1 MSCMEYSKVKANILF
16 FVGCFLYCIH
26 LQAYPCYSLT
36 KYSSNNGLS
45 SMTIAD
51 ILQDHK
57 GQLWFATWNGLNKF
71 DGYRF
76 VSYKVSPDGKSGLST
91 TRLVSIAEDKLGYI
105 WILTYDNVVCRFNP
119 KTETFEQILDDNSSP
134 YQILSVH
141 VMKSGDVWLLVK
153 GDGAVRVRT
162 DVKTG
167 KMNVQLYAKR
177 NHVLSSEKVTYP
189 YEDTNGNL
197 WLLTDNGL
205 FLEEKGTGD
214 ISNLFASDSQEGT
227 SKQAFYTLLETEAEV
242 LLGSEQGRIWRYLKR
257 NGQMKLLQINT
268 DSSVKC
274 ILAVA
279 QNIWVIGTERDGF
292 FIYNGENNG
301 ILQHYCKSNCP
312 DLPSDNIIG
321 GYVDKRNGIWL
332 YTDALGTCRFDMQ
345 TEKLTYFAIYDE
357 KGEKLT
363 SQSDFNVYEDI
374 NDYLWVHPY
383 GGGLSFYDY
392 QTNQLIPFS
401 SSNGDIKWKSSN
413 RCYISYSD
421 RQGNLWM
428 CTSSWGLERFSFYKP
443 HFNLFTPISKDLELQ
458 ENDIRAIAID
468 SKGRLWTGNKNE
480 EICVYDSLY
489 HLIGKLDNNGN
500 LITRTSRS
508 CRLGKAYYIMEDS
521 SKRIWIGTKG
531 KGLICATPFDDDK
544 FVLKYFNYEAQNIY
558 SLSHDDVYNIFE
570 DSKHRIWIA
579 TYGGGLNYMV
589 PKKNGE
595 YQFIN
600 YRNNM
605 KNYPMRDCSRIR
617 SISEDDIGNI
627 WAGTTGGILTFN
639 TNFVLPENIIFKK
652 FASSIDN
659 TLSLKSN
666 DIHYVYFTTTG
677 LYAVTYGG
685 GFSKLVKEKD
695 GSIVFKTYSMENGMP
710 SDIVFSAIED
720 NRRHL
725 WLVTENGL
733 SKFDPFAEVFDNY
746 PLKIQLS
753 DVQFNEGVAV
763 KNINGEIIINT
774 NKGLCHFFPD
784 SVSKSL
790 YIPRIVFS
798 NLSIGGEFLR
808 PGVEGSP
815 LTAELDDMPEL
826 VLSHHVNI
834 FTIQYAALD
843 MTGNENIT
851 YAYMLEGLD
860 NTWKYVGGQ
869 RSVTY
874 TNLKKGKYR
883 LKIRSTN
890 ADGVWVENTRI
901 LPITILPSFW
911 ETGWAYFLYILS
923 LCFFIAVF
931 TYIFFVIY
939 RLRNKVSMEQQI
951 ADIKLRFFTNIS
963 HELRT
968 PLTLIIG
975 PIEKILQKQLS
986 QEIQDD
992 LMLVKENTNRMLRL
1006 VNQLLDFR
1014 KVQNQKMKLKVSEVD
1029 LSVFIPFVMNN
1040 FKELSVRHHIDFCFE
1055 TESEHL
1061 RIWIDQD
1068 KLETILFNLIA
1079 NAFKFTPSGKSI
1091 VLTLKEE
1098 KNRVCIGVR
1107 DEGVGIEQE
1116 KQNVI
1121 FSRFETVM
1129 EKNLFN
1135 LPNTGIGLSLV
1146 KELVELHHGD
1156 IIVNSKIGQGT
1167 CFLVYFYKGKEHYSN
1182 EAVEWIVAD
1191 FDKSTA
1197 SDSIVQK
1204 VIQKGSL
1211 INEDKPVLL
1220 LVEDNVELRAFM
1232 YNTFMEQFN
1241 ILEAADGEEGMNI
1254 AIEHIP
1260 DMIITD
1266 LMMPKM
1272 DGIAMIKKLRNNMNT
1287 SHIMIIMLTA
1297 KVDSETEFIA
1307 LGEGADAYVT
1317 KPFSLNNLQVQ
1328 VSNLLKR
1335 KVQLQEY
1342 YNHHL
1347 LDNQKSKEPELKAE
1361 RSFSSNDKKFM
1372 HELIEFLNR
1381 NIDNNELL
1389 VDDLVSNFHMS
1400 RTVFFKKLKVLT
1412 GLSPVEFIREIRIK
1426 RAAELIKED
1435 GYNMAQ
1441 VAYMVGFN
1449 DPHYFSKCF
1458 KQVYNMTPTEYKY
1471 SVRVGT

>member
-1 MSCMEYSKVKANILF
+1 
-16 FVGCFLYCIH
+16 
-26 LQAYPCYSLT
+26 
-36 KYSSNNGLS
+36 
-45 SMTIAD
+45 
-51 ILQDHK
+51 
-57 GQLWFATWNGLNKF
+57 
-71 DGYRF
+71 
-76 VSYKVSPDGKSGLST
+76 
-91 TRLVSIAEDKLGYI
+91 
-105 WILTYDNVVCRFNP
+105 
-119 KTETFEQILDDNSSP
+119 
-134 YQILSVH
+134 
-141 VMKSGDVWLLVK
+141 
-153 GDGAVRVRT
+153 
-162 DVKTG
+162 
-167 KMNVQLYAKR
+167 MN
-177 NHVLSSEKVTYP
+177 
-189 YEDTNGNL
+189 
-197 WLLTDNGL
+197 
-205 FLEEKGTGD
+205 
-214 ISNLFASDSQEGT
+214 
-227 SKQAFYTLLETEAEV
+227 
-242 LLGSEQGRIWRYLKR
+242 
-257 NGQMKLLQINT
+257 
-268 DSSVKC
+268 
-274 ILAVA
+274 
-279 QNIWVIGTERDGF
+279 
-292 FIYNGENNG
+292 
-301 ILQHYCKSNCP
+301 
-312 DLPSDNIIG
+312 
-321 GYVDKRNGIWL
+321 
-332 YTDALGTCRFDMQ
+332 
-345 TEKLTYFAIYDE
+345 
-357 KGEKLT
+357 
-363 SQSDFNVYEDI
+363 
-374 NDYLWVHPY
+374 
-383 GGGLSFYDY
+383 
-392 QTNQLIPFS
+392 
-401 SSNGDIKWKSSN
+401 
-413 RCYISYSD
+413 
-421 RQGNLWM
+421 
-428 CTSSWGLERFSFYKP
+428 
-443 HFNLFTPISKDLELQ
+443 
-458 ENDIRAIAID
+458 
-468 SKGRLWTGNKNE
+468 
-480 EICVYDSLY
+480 
-489 HLIGKLDNNGN
+489 
-500 LITRTSRS
+500 
-508 CRLGKAYYIMEDS
+508 
-521 SKRIWIGTKG
+521 
-531 KGLICATPFDDDK
+531 
-544 FVLKYFNYEAQNIY
+544 
-558 SLSHDDVYNIFE
+558 
-570 DSKHRIWIA
+570 
-579 TYGGGLNYMV
+579 
-589 PKKNGE
+589 
-595 YQFIN
+595 
-600 YRNNM
+600 
-605 KNYPMRDCSRIR
+605 
-617 SISEDDIGNI
+617 
-627 WAGTTGGILTFN
+627 
-639 TNFVLPENIIFKK
+639 

-1204 VIQKGSL
+1204 VIQKESL

-1297 KVDSETEFIA
+1297 KADSETEFIA

>member
-1 MSCMEYSKVKANILF
+1 M
-16 FVGCFLYCIH
+16 
-26 LQAYPCYSLT
+26 
-36 KYSSNNGLS
+36 
-45 SMTIAD
+45 
-51 ILQDHK
+51 
-57 GQLWFATWNGLNKF
+57 
-71 DGYRF
+71 
-76 VSYKVSPDGKSGLST
+76 
-91 TRLVSIAEDKLGYI
+91 
-105 WILTYDNVVCRFNP
+105 
-119 KTETFEQILDDNSSP
+119 
-134 YQILSVH
+134 
-141 VMKSGDVWLLVK
+141 
-153 GDGAVRVRT
+153 
-162 DVKTG
+162 
-167 KMNVQLYAKR
+167 
-177 NHVLSSEKVTYP
+177 
-189 YEDTNGNL
+189 
-197 WLLTDNGL
+197 
-205 FLEEKGTGD
+205 
-214 ISNLFASDSQEGT
+214 
-227 SKQAFYTLLETEAEV
+227 
-242 LLGSEQGRIWRYLKR
+242 
-257 NGQMKLLQINT
+257 
-268 DSSVKC
+268 
-274 ILAVA
+274 
-279 QNIWVIGTERDGF
+279 
-292 FIYNGENNG
+292 
-301 ILQHYCKSNCP
+301 
-312 DLPSDNIIG
+312 
-321 GYVDKRNGIWL
+321 
-332 YTDALGTCRFDMQ
+332 
-345 TEKLTYFAIYDE
+345 
-357 KGEKLT
+357 
-363 SQSDFNVYEDI
+363 
-374 NDYLWVHPY
+374 
-383 GGGLSFYDY
+383 
-392 QTNQLIPFS
+392 
-401 SSNGDIKWKSSN
+401 
-413 RCYISYSD
+413 
-421 RQGNLWM
+421 
-428 CTSSWGLERFSFYKP
+428 
-443 HFNLFTPISKDLELQ
+443 
-458 ENDIRAIAID
+458 
-468 SKGRLWTGNKNE
+468 
-480 EICVYDSLY
+480 
-489 HLIGKLDNNGN
+489 
-500 LITRTSRS
+500 
-508 CRLGKAYYIMEDS
+508 
-521 SKRIWIGTKG
+521 
-531 KGLICATPFDDDK
+531 
-544 FVLKYFNYEAQNIY
+544 
-558 SLSHDDVYNIFE
+558 
-570 DSKHRIWIA
+570 
-579 TYGGGLNYMV
+579 
-589 PKKNGE
+589 
-595 YQFIN
+595 
-600 YRNNM
+600 
-605 KNYPMRDCSRIR
+605 
-617 SISEDDIGNI
+617 
-627 WAGTTGGILTFN
+627 
-639 TNFVLPENIIFKK
+639 
-652 FASSIDN
+652 
-659 TLSLKSN
+659 
-666 DIHYVYFTTTG
+666 
-677 LYAVTYGG
+677 
-685 GFSKLVKEKD
+685 
-695 GSIVFKTYSMENGMP
+695 
-710 SDIVFSAIED
+710 
-720 NRRHL
+720 
-725 WLVTENGL
+725 
-733 SKFDPFAEVFDNY
+733 
-746 PLKIQLS
+746 
-753 DVQFNEGVAV
+753 
-763 KNINGEIIINT
+763 
-774 NKGLCHFFPD
+774 
-784 SVSKSL
+784 

-1204 VIQKGSL
+1204 VIQKESL

-1297 KVDSETEFIA
+1297 KADSETEFIA

>member
-1 MSCMEYSKVKANILF
+1 
-16 FVGCFLYCIH
+16 
-26 LQAYPCYSLT
+26 
-36 KYSSNNGLS
+36 
-45 SMTIAD
+45 
-51 ILQDHK
+51 
-57 GQLWFATWNGLNKF
+57 
-71 DGYRF
+71 
-76 VSYKVSPDGKSGLST
+76 
-91 TRLVSIAEDKLGYI
+91 
-105 WILTYDNVVCRFNP
+105 
-119 KTETFEQILDDNSSP
+119 
-134 YQILSVH
+134 
-141 VMKSGDVWLLVK
+141 
-153 GDGAVRVRT
+153 
-162 DVKTG
+162 
-167 KMNVQLYAKR
+167 
-177 NHVLSSEKVTYP
+177 
-189 YEDTNGNL
+189 
-197 WLLTDNGL
+197 
-205 FLEEKGTGD
+205 
-214 ISNLFASDSQEGT
+214 
-227 SKQAFYTLLETEAEV
+227 
-242 LLGSEQGRIWRYLKR
+242 
-257 NGQMKLLQINT
+257 
-268 DSSVKC
+268 
-274 ILAVA
+274 
-279 QNIWVIGTERDGF
+279 
-292 FIYNGENNG
+292 
-301 ILQHYCKSNCP
+301 
-312 DLPSDNIIG
+312 
-321 GYVDKRNGIWL
+321 
-332 YTDALGTCRFDMQ
+332 
-345 TEKLTYFAIYDE
+345 
-357 KGEKLT
+357 
-363 SQSDFNVYEDI
+363 
-374 NDYLWVHPY
+374 
-383 GGGLSFYDY
+383 
-392 QTNQLIPFS
+392 
-401 SSNGDIKWKSSN
+401 
-413 RCYISYSD
+413 
-421 RQGNLWM
+421 
-428 CTSSWGLERFSFYKP
+428 
-443 HFNLFTPISKDLELQ
+443 
-458 ENDIRAIAID
+458 
-468 SKGRLWTGNKNE
+468 
-480 EICVYDSLY
+480 
-489 HLIGKLDNNGN
+489 
-500 LITRTSRS
+500 
-508 CRLGKAYYIMEDS
+508 
-521 SKRIWIGTKG
+521 
-531 KGLICATPFDDDK
+531 
-544 FVLKYFNYEAQNIY
+544 
-558 SLSHDDVYNIFE
+558 
-570 DSKHRIWIA
+570 
-579 TYGGGLNYMV
+579 
-589 PKKNGE
+589 
-595 YQFIN
+595 
-600 YRNNM
+600 
-605 KNYPMRDCSRIR
+605 
-617 SISEDDIGNI
+617 
-627 WAGTTGGILTFN
+627 
-639 TNFVLPENIIFKK
+639 
-652 FASSIDN
+652 
-659 TLSLKSN
+659 
-666 DIHYVYFTTTG
+666 
-677 LYAVTYGG
+677 
-685 GFSKLVKEKD
+685 
-695 GSIVFKTYSMENGMP
+695 MENGMP

-1204 VIQKGSL
+1204 VIQKESL

-1297 KVDSETEFIA
+1297 KADSETEFIA

>member
-1 MSCMEYSKVKANILF
+1 
-16 FVGCFLYCIH
+16 
-26 LQAYPCYSLT
+26 
-36 KYSSNNGLS
+36 
-45 SMTIAD
+45 
-51 ILQDHK
+51 
-57 GQLWFATWNGLNKF
+57 
-71 DGYRF
+71 
-76 VSYKVSPDGKSGLST
+76 
-91 TRLVSIAEDKLGYI
+91 
-105 WILTYDNVVCRFNP
+105 
-119 KTETFEQILDDNSSP
+119 
-134 YQILSVH
+134 
-141 VMKSGDVWLLVK
+141 
-153 GDGAVRVRT
+153 
-162 DVKTG
+162 
-167 KMNVQLYAKR
+167 
-177 NHVLSSEKVTYP
+177 
-189 YEDTNGNL
+189 
-197 WLLTDNGL
+197 
-205 FLEEKGTGD
+205 
-214 ISNLFASDSQEGT
+214 
-227 SKQAFYTLLETEAEV
+227 
-242 LLGSEQGRIWRYLKR
+242 
-257 NGQMKLLQINT
+257 
-268 DSSVKC
+268 
-274 ILAVA
+274 
-279 QNIWVIGTERDGF
+279 
-292 FIYNGENNG
+292 
-301 ILQHYCKSNCP
+301 
-312 DLPSDNIIG
+312 
-321 GYVDKRNGIWL
+321 
-332 YTDALGTCRFDMQ
+332 
-345 TEKLTYFAIYDE
+345 
-357 KGEKLT
+357 
-363 SQSDFNVYEDI
+363 
-374 NDYLWVHPY
+374 
-383 GGGLSFYDY
+383 
-392 QTNQLIPFS
+392 
-401 SSNGDIKWKSSN
+401 
-413 RCYISYSD
+413 
-421 RQGNLWM
+421 
-428 CTSSWGLERFSFYKP
+428 
-443 HFNLFTPISKDLELQ
+443 
-458 ENDIRAIAID
+458 
-468 SKGRLWTGNKNE
+468 
-480 EICVYDSLY
+480 
-489 HLIGKLDNNGN
+489 
-500 LITRTSRS
+500 
-508 CRLGKAYYIMEDS
+508 
-521 SKRIWIGTKG
+521 
-531 KGLICATPFDDDK
+531 
-544 FVLKYFNYEAQNIY
+544 
-558 SLSHDDVYNIFE
+558 
-570 DSKHRIWIA
+570 
-579 TYGGGLNYMV
+579 
-589 PKKNGE
+589 
-595 YQFIN
+595 
-600 YRNNM
+600 
-605 KNYPMRDCSRIR
+605 
-617 SISEDDIGNI
+617 
-627 WAGTTGGILTFN
+627 
-639 TNFVLPENIIFKK
+639 
-652 FASSIDN
+652 
-659 TLSLKSN
+659 
-666 DIHYVYFTTTG
+666 
-677 LYAVTYGG
+677 
-685 GFSKLVKEKD
+685 
-695 GSIVFKTYSMENGMP
+695 MP

-986 QEIQDD
+986 REIQDD

-1204 VIQKGSL
+1204 VIQKESL

-1297 KVDSETEFIA
+1297 KADSETEFIA

>member
-1 MSCMEYSKVKANILF
+1 M
-16 FVGCFLYCIH
+16 
-26 LQAYPCYSLT
+26 Q
-36 KYSSNNGLS
+36 KYL
-45 SMTIAD
+45 
-51 ILQDHK
+51 
-57 GQLWFATWNGLNKF
+57 
-71 DGYRF
+71 
-76 VSYKVSPDGKSGLST
+76 
-91 TRLVSIAEDKLGYI
+91 
-105 WILTYDNVVCRFNP
+105 
-119 KTETFEQILDDNSSP
+119 
-134 YQILSVH
+134 
-141 VMKSGDVWLLVK
+141 
-153 GDGAVRVRT
+153 
-162 DVKTG
+162 
-167 KMNVQLYAKR
+167 
-177 NHVLSSEKVTYP
+177 
-189 YEDTNGNL
+189 
-197 WLLTDNGL
+197 
-205 FLEEKGTGD
+205 
-214 ISNLFASDSQEGT
+214 
-227 SKQAFYTLLETEAEV
+227 
-242 LLGSEQGRIWRYLKR
+242 
-257 NGQMKLLQINT
+257 
-268 DSSVKC
+268 
-274 ILAVA
+274 
-279 QNIWVIGTERDGF
+279 
-292 FIYNGENNG
+292 
-301 ILQHYCKSNCP
+301 
-312 DLPSDNIIG
+312 II
-321 GYVDKRNGIWL
+321 
-332 YTDALGTCRFDMQ
+332 
-345 TEKLTYFAIYDE
+345 
-357 KGEKLT
+357 
-363 SQSDFNVYEDI
+363 
-374 NDYLWVHPY
+374 
-383 GGGLSFYDY
+383 
-392 QTNQLIPFS
+392 
-401 SSNGDIKWKSSN
+401 
-413 RCYISYSD
+413 
-421 RQGNLWM
+421 
-428 CTSSWGLERFSFYKP
+428 
-443 HFNLFTPISKDLELQ
+443 
-458 ENDIRAIAID
+458 
-468 SKGRLWTGNKNE
+468 
-480 EICVYDSLY
+480 
-489 HLIGKLDNNGN
+489 
-500 LITRTSRS
+500 
-508 CRLGKAYYIMEDS
+508 
-521 SKRIWIGTKG
+521 
-531 KGLICATPFDDDK
+531 
-544 FVLKYFNYEAQNIY
+544 
-558 SLSHDDVYNIFE
+558 
-570 DSKHRIWIA
+570 
-579 TYGGGLNYMV
+579 
-589 PKKNGE
+589 
-595 YQFIN
+595 
-600 YRNNM
+600 
-605 KNYPMRDCSRIR
+605 
-617 SISEDDIGNI
+617 
-627 WAGTTGGILTFN
+627 
-639 TNFVLPENIIFKK
+639 
-652 FASSIDN
+652 
-659 TLSLKSN
+659 
-666 DIHYVYFTTTG
+666 
-677 LYAVTYGG
+677 
-685 GFSKLVKEKD
+685 
-695 GSIVFKTYSMENGMP
+695 
-710 SDIVFSAIED
+710 
-720 NRRHL
+720 
-725 WLVTENGL
+725 
-733 SKFDPFAEVFDNY
+733 Y

-1204 VIQKGSL
+1204 VIQKESL

-1297 KVDSETEFIA
+1297 KADSETEFIA

>member
-1 MSCMEYSKVKANILF
+1 
-16 FVGCFLYCIH
+16 
-26 LQAYPCYSLT
+26 
-36 KYSSNNGLS
+36 
-45 SMTIAD
+45 MTIAD

-76 VSYKVSPDGKSGLST
+76 ISYKVSPDGKSGLST

-119 KTETFEQILDDNSSP
+119 KTETFEQILDENSSP

-167 KMNVQLYAKR
+167 KMDVQLYAKR
-177 NHVLSSEKVTYP
+177 NHLLSSEKVNYP

-205 FLEEKGTGD
+205 YLEEKGTGS

-227 SKQAFYTLLETEAEV
+227 SKQAFYTLLETKTEL
-242 LLGSEQGRIWRYLKR
+242 LLGTEQGRIWRYLKR
-257 NGQMKLLQINT
+257 NGEMKLLQINA

-274 ILAVA
+274 ILAVTP
-279 QNIWVIGTERDGF
+279 NIWVIGTECDGF
-292 FIYNGENNG
+292 FIYNNENNG
-301 ILQHYCKSNCP
+301 ALQHYCKSNCLN
-312 DLPSDNIIG
+312 LPSDNIIG

-332 YTDALGTCRFDMQ
+332 HTDALGTCRFDMQ
-345 TEKLTYFAIYDE
+345 TEELTYFAIYDE

-363 SQSDFNVYEDI
+363 SQSDFCVYEDI
-374 NDYLWVHPY
+374 NNYLWVHPY

-392 QTNQLIPFS
+392 QKNQLIPFS

-443 HFNLFTPISKDLELQ
+443 YFNLFTPISKDLELQ

-489 HLIGKLDNNGN
+489 QLIGKLDVNGN
-500 LITRTSRS
+500 LITQTSRG
-508 CRLGKAYYIMEDS
+508 CQLGKAYYIMEDS
-521 SKRIWIGTKG
+521 NQRIWIGTKG

-544 FVLKYFNYEAQNIY
+544 FALKYFNYEAQNIY

-579 TYGGGLNYMV
+579 TYGGGLNYIV
-589 PKKNGE
+589 SGKNGE

-617 SISEDDIGNI
+617 SISEDDLGNI

-639 TNFVLPENIIFKK
+639 TNFVLPENIIFFN

-659 TLSLKSN
+659 PLSLKSN
-666 DIHYVYFTTTG
+666 DVHYVYFTTTG

-685 GFSKLVKEKD
+685 GFSKLVKKKD
-695 GSIVFKTYSMENGMP
+695 GSIVFKTYSIENGMP

-720 NRRHL
+720 DRHHL
-725 WLVTENGL
+725 WLATENGL
-733 SKFDPFAEVFDNY
+733 SKFDPFTEVFDNY
-746 PLKIQLS
+746 PLKIPLS

-763 KNINGEIIINT
+763 KNINGEIVINT
-774 NKGLCHFFPD
+774 NKGLYHFFPD

-790 YIPRIVFS
+790 YVPRIVFS
-798 NLSIGGEFLR
+798 NLSTGGESLR
-808 PGVEGSP
+808 PGIEGSP

-843 MTGNENIT
+843 MTGNEGIT
-851 YAYMLEGLD
+851 YACMLEGLD

-883 LKIRSTN
+883 LKIKSTN

-901 LPITILPSFW
+901 LPIIILPSFW
-911 ETGWAYFLYILS
+911 ETGWAYFMYILS
-923 LCFFIAVF
+923 LCFFIAAF

-975 PIEKILQKQLS
+975 PIEKILQKQFP

-992 LMLVKENTNRMLRL
+992 LSLVKENANRMLRL

-1040 FKELSVRHHIDFCFE
+1040 FKELSVRHHIEFCFE

-1061 RIWIDQD
+1061 KIWVDQD

-1091 VLTLKEE
+1091 ILTLKEE

-1107 DEGVGIEQE
+1107 DEGVGIEPE

-1146 KELVELHHGD
+1146 KELVELHHGN

-1182 EAVEWIVAD
+1182 EAVEWIVTD
-1191 FDKSTA
+1191 SDKSTA
-1197 SDSIVQK
+1197 FDSVVPK
-1204 VIQKGSL
+1204 VIQKESL
-1211 INEDKPVLL
+1211 IDEDKPVLL
-1220 LVEDNVELRAFM
+1220 LIEDNVELRAFM
-1232 YNTFMEQFN
+1232 YNAFMEQFN

-1254 AIEHIP
+1254 AIEHVP

-1272 DGIAMIKKLRNNMNT
+1272 DGIAMIKNLRNNMNT

-1297 KVDSETEFIA
+1297 KVDSETEFIV

-1317 KPFSLNNLQVQ
+1317 KPFSLNYLQAQ

-1347 LDNQKSKEPELKAE
+1347 LDNQKSEEPEFKAE
-1361 RSFSSNDKKFM
+1361 RPFSSNDKKFM
-1372 HELIEFLNR
+1372 HELVEFLNR
-1381 NIDNNELL
+1381 NIDNSELL

-1426 RAAELIKED
+1426 CAAELIKED
-1435 GYNMAQ
+1435 EYNMAQ

-1458 KQVYNMTPTEYKY
+1458 KQVYNMTPTEYRY
-1471 SVRVGT
+1471 SARVRI

>member
-1 MSCMEYSKVKANILF
+1 M
-16 FVGCFLYCIH
+16 
-26 LQAYPCYSLT
+26 
-36 KYSSNNGLS
+36 
-45 SMTIAD
+45 
-51 ILQDHK
+51 
-57 GQLWFATWNGLNKF
+57 
-71 DGYRF
+71 
-76 VSYKVSPDGKSGLST
+76 
-91 TRLVSIAEDKLGYI
+91 
-105 WILTYDNVVCRFNP
+105 
-119 KTETFEQILDDNSSP
+119 
-134 YQILSVH
+134 
-141 VMKSGDVWLLVK
+141 
-153 GDGAVRVRT
+153 
-162 DVKTG
+162 
-167 KMNVQLYAKR
+167 
-177 NHVLSSEKVTYP
+177 
-189 YEDTNGNL
+189 
-197 WLLTDNGL
+197 
-205 FLEEKGTGD
+205 
-214 ISNLFASDSQEGT
+214 
-227 SKQAFYTLLETEAEV
+227 
-242 LLGSEQGRIWRYLKR
+242 
-257 NGQMKLLQINT
+257 
-268 DSSVKC
+268 
-274 ILAVA
+274 
-279 QNIWVIGTERDGF
+279 
-292 FIYNGENNG
+292 
-301 ILQHYCKSNCP
+301 
-312 DLPSDNIIG
+312 
-321 GYVDKRNGIWL
+321 
-332 YTDALGTCRFDMQ
+332 
-345 TEKLTYFAIYDE
+345 
-357 KGEKLT
+357 
-363 SQSDFNVYEDI
+363 
-374 NDYLWVHPY
+374 
-383 GGGLSFYDY
+383 
-392 QTNQLIPFS
+392 
-401 SSNGDIKWKSSN
+401 
-413 RCYISYSD
+413 
-421 RQGNLWM
+421 
-428 CTSSWGLERFSFYKP
+428 
-443 HFNLFTPISKDLELQ
+443 
-458 ENDIRAIAID
+458 
-468 SKGRLWTGNKNE
+468 
-480 EICVYDSLY
+480 
-489 HLIGKLDNNGN
+489 
-500 LITRTSRS
+500 
-508 CRLGKAYYIMEDS
+508 
-521 SKRIWIGTKG
+521 
-531 KGLICATPFDDDK
+531 
-544 FVLKYFNYEAQNIY
+544 
-558 SLSHDDVYNIFE
+558 
-570 DSKHRIWIA
+570 
-579 TYGGGLNYMV
+579 
-589 PKKNGE
+589 
-595 YQFIN
+595 
-600 YRNNM
+600 
-605 KNYPMRDCSRIR
+605 
-617 SISEDDIGNI
+617 
-627 WAGTTGGILTFN
+627 
-639 TNFVLPENIIFKK
+639 
-652 FASSIDN
+652 
-659 TLSLKSN
+659 KSN

-1204 VIQKGSL
+1204 VIQKESL

-1297 KVDSETEFIA
+1297 KADSETEFIA

>member
-1 MSCMEYSKVKANILF
+1 MAIF
-16 FVGCFLYCIH
+16 
-26 LQAYPCYSLT
+26 
-36 KYSSNNGLS
+36 
-45 SMTIAD
+45 
-51 ILQDHK
+51 
-57 GQLWFATWNGLNKF
+57 
-71 DGYRF
+71 
-76 VSYKVSPDGKSGLST
+76 
-91 TRLVSIAEDKLGYI
+91 
-105 WILTYDNVVCRFNP
+105 
-119 KTETFEQILDDNSSP
+119 
-134 YQILSVH
+134 
-141 VMKSGDVWLLVK
+141 
-153 GDGAVRVRT
+153 
-162 DVKTG
+162 
-167 KMNVQLYAKR
+167 
-177 NHVLSSEKVTYP
+177 
-189 YEDTNGNL
+189 
-197 WLLTDNGL
+197 
-205 FLEEKGTGD
+205 
-214 ISNLFASDSQEGT
+214 
-227 SKQAFYTLLETEAEV
+227 
-242 LLGSEQGRIWRYLKR
+242 GR
-257 NGQMKLLQINT
+257 
-268 DSSVKC
+268 
-274 ILAVA
+274 A
-279 QNIWVIGTERDGF
+279 Q
-292 FIYNGENNG
+292 
-301 ILQHYCKSNCP
+301 Q
-312 DLPSDNIIG
+312 
-321 GYVDKRNGIWL
+321 
-332 YTDALGTCRFDMQ
+332 
-345 TEKLTYFAIYDE
+345 
-357 KGEKLT
+357 
-363 SQSDFNVYEDI
+363 
-374 NDYLWVHPY
+374 
-383 GGGLSFYDY
+383 
-392 QTNQLIPFS
+392 
-401 SSNGDIKWKSSN
+401 
-413 RCYISYSD
+413 
-421 RQGNLWM
+421 
-428 CTSSWGLERFSFYKP
+428 
-443 HFNLFTPISKDLELQ
+443 
-458 ENDIRAIAID
+458 
-468 SKGRLWTGNKNE
+468 
-480 EICVYDSLY
+480 
-489 HLIGKLDNNGN
+489 
-500 LITRTSRS
+500 
-508 CRLGKAYYIMEDS
+508 
-521 SKRIWIGTKG
+521 
-531 KGLICATPFDDDK
+531 
-544 FVLKYFNYEAQNIY
+544 
-558 SLSHDDVYNIFE
+558 
-570 DSKHRIWIA
+570 
-579 TYGGGLNYMV
+579 
-589 PKKNGE
+589 
-595 YQFIN
+595 
-600 YRNNM
+600 
-605 KNYPMRDCSRIR
+605 
-617 SISEDDIGNI
+617 
-627 WAGTTGGILTFN
+627 GGILTFN

-1204 VIQKGSL
+1204 VIQKESL

-1297 KVDSETEFIA
+1297 KADSETEFIA

>member
-1 MSCMEYSKVKANILF
+1 
-16 FVGCFLYCIH
+16 
-26 LQAYPCYSLT
+26 
-36 KYSSNNGLS
+36 
-45 SMTIAD
+45 
-51 ILQDHK
+51 
-57 GQLWFATWNGLNKF
+57 
-71 DGYRF
+71 
-76 VSYKVSPDGKSGLST
+76 
-91 TRLVSIAEDKLGYI
+91 
-105 WILTYDNVVCRFNP
+105 
-119 KTETFEQILDDNSSP
+119 
-134 YQILSVH
+134 
-141 VMKSGDVWLLVK
+141 
-153 GDGAVRVRT
+153 
-162 DVKTG
+162 
-167 KMNVQLYAKR
+167 
-177 NHVLSSEKVTYP
+177 
-189 YEDTNGNL
+189 
-197 WLLTDNGL
+197 
-205 FLEEKGTGD
+205 
-214 ISNLFASDSQEGT
+214 
-227 SKQAFYTLLETEAEV
+227 
-242 LLGSEQGRIWRYLKR
+242 
-257 NGQMKLLQINT
+257 
-268 DSSVKC
+268 
-274 ILAVA
+274 
-279 QNIWVIGTERDGF
+279 
-292 FIYNGENNG
+292 
-301 ILQHYCKSNCP
+301 
-312 DLPSDNIIG
+312 
-321 GYVDKRNGIWL
+321 
-332 YTDALGTCRFDMQ
+332 
-345 TEKLTYFAIYDE
+345 
-357 KGEKLT
+357 
-363 SQSDFNVYEDI
+363 
-374 NDYLWVHPY
+374 
-383 GGGLSFYDY
+383 
-392 QTNQLIPFS
+392 
-401 SSNGDIKWKSSN
+401 
-413 RCYISYSD
+413 
-421 RQGNLWM
+421 
-428 CTSSWGLERFSFYKP
+428 
-443 HFNLFTPISKDLELQ
+443 
-458 ENDIRAIAID
+458 
-468 SKGRLWTGNKNE
+468 
-480 EICVYDSLY
+480 
-489 HLIGKLDNNGN
+489 
-500 LITRTSRS
+500 
-508 CRLGKAYYIMEDS
+508 
-521 SKRIWIGTKG
+521 
-531 KGLICATPFDDDK
+531 
-544 FVLKYFNYEAQNIY
+544 
-558 SLSHDDVYNIFE
+558 
-570 DSKHRIWIA
+570 
-579 TYGGGLNYMV
+579 
-589 PKKNGE
+589 
-595 YQFIN
+595 
-600 YRNNM
+600 
-605 KNYPMRDCSRIR
+605 
-617 SISEDDIGNI
+617 
-627 WAGTTGGILTFN
+627 
-639 TNFVLPENIIFKK
+639 
-652 FASSIDN
+652 
-659 TLSLKSN
+659 
-666 DIHYVYFTTTG
+666 
-677 LYAVTYGG
+677 
-685 GFSKLVKEKD
+685 
-695 GSIVFKTYSMENGMP
+695 MENGMP

-986 QEIQDD
+986 REIQDD

-1204 VIQKGSL
+1204 VIQKESL

-1297 KVDSETEFIA
+1297 KADSETEFIA

>member
-1 MSCMEYSKVKANILF
+1 MGLF
-16 FVGCFLYCIH
+16 FVY
-26 LQAYPCYSLT
+26 
-36 KYSSNNGLS
+36 
-45 SMTIAD
+45 
-51 ILQDHK
+51 
-57 GQLWFATWNGLNKF
+57 
-71 DGYRF
+71 
-76 VSYKVSPDGKSGLST
+76 
-91 TRLVSIAEDKLGYI
+91 
-105 WILTYDNVVCRFNP
+105 
-119 KTETFEQILDDNSSP
+119 FEL
-134 YQILSVH
+134 
-141 VMKSGDVWLLVK
+141 M
-153 GDGAVRVRT
+153 
-162 DVKTG
+162 
-167 KMNVQLYAKR
+167 
-177 NHVLSSEKVTYP
+177 
-189 YEDTNGNL
+189 
-197 WLLTDNGL
+197 
-205 FLEEKGTGD
+205 
-214 ISNLFASDSQEGT
+214 
-227 SKQAFYTLLETEAEV
+227 
-242 LLGSEQGRIWRYLKR
+242 
-257 NGQMKLLQINT
+257 
-268 DSSVKC
+268 
-274 ILAVA
+274 
-279 QNIWVIGTERDGF
+279 F
-292 FIYNGENNG
+292 F
-301 ILQHYCKSNCP
+301 
-312 DLPSDNIIG
+312 
-321 GYVDKRNGIWL
+321 
-332 YTDALGTCRFDMQ
+332 
-345 TEKLTYFAIYDE
+345 
-357 KGEKLT
+357 
-363 SQSDFNVYEDI
+363 
-374 NDYLWVHPY
+374 
-383 GGGLSFYDY
+383 
-392 QTNQLIPFS
+392 
-401 SSNGDIKWKSSN
+401 
-413 RCYISYSD
+413 
-421 RQGNLWM
+421 
-428 CTSSWGLERFSFYKP
+428 
-443 HFNLFTPISKDLELQ
+443 
-458 ENDIRAIAID
+458 
-468 SKGRLWTGNKNE
+468 
-480 EICVYDSLY
+480 
-489 HLIGKLDNNGN
+489 
-500 LITRTSRS
+500 
-508 CRLGKAYYIMEDS
+508 
-521 SKRIWIGTKG
+521 
-531 KGLICATPFDDDK
+531 
-544 FVLKYFNYEAQNIY
+544 
-558 SLSHDDVYNIFE
+558 
-570 DSKHRIWIA
+570 
-579 TYGGGLNYMV
+579 
-589 PKKNGE
+589 
-595 YQFIN
+595 
-600 YRNNM
+600 
-605 KNYPMRDCSRIR
+605 
-617 SISEDDIGNI
+617 
-627 WAGTTGGILTFN
+627 
-639 TNFVLPENIIFKK
+639 
-652 FASSIDN
+652 
-659 TLSLKSN
+659 
-666 DIHYVYFTTTG
+666 
-677 LYAVTYGG
+677 
-685 GFSKLVKEKD
+685 
-695 GSIVFKTYSMENGMP
+695 
-710 SDIVFSAIED
+710 
-720 NRRHL
+720 
-725 WLVTENGL
+725 
-733 SKFDPFAEVFDNY
+733 
-746 PLKIQLS
+746 
-753 DVQFNEGVAV
+753 
-763 KNINGEIIINT
+763 
-774 NKGLCHFFPD
+774 
-784 SVSKSL
+784 
-790 YIPRIVFS
+790 
-798 NLSIGGEFLR
+798 
-808 PGVEGSP
+808 
-815 LTAELDDMPEL
+815 
-826 VLSHHVNI
+826 
-834 FTIQYAALD
+834 
-843 MTGNENIT
+843 
-851 YAYMLEGLD
+851 
-860 NTWKYVGGQ
+860 
-869 RSVTY
+869 
-874 TNLKKGKYR
+874 
-883 LKIRSTN
+883 
-890 ADGVWVENTRI
+890 
-901 LPITILPSFW
+901 
-911 ETGWAYFLYILS
+911 
-923 LCFFIAVF
+923 F

-1204 VIQKGSL
+1204 VIQKESL

-1297 KVDSETEFIA
+1297 KADSETEFIA

>member
-1 MSCMEYSKVKANILF
+1 M
-16 FVGCFLYCIH
+16 
-26 LQAYPCYSLT
+26 
-36 KYSSNNGLS
+36 
-45 SMTIAD
+45 
-51 ILQDHK
+51 
-57 GQLWFATWNGLNKF
+57 
-71 DGYRF
+71 
-76 VSYKVSPDGKSGLST
+76 
-91 TRLVSIAEDKLGYI
+91 
-105 WILTYDNVVCRFNP
+105 
-119 KTETFEQILDDNSSP
+119 
-134 YQILSVH
+134 
-141 VMKSGDVWLLVK
+141 
-153 GDGAVRVRT
+153 
-162 DVKTG
+162 
-167 KMNVQLYAKR
+167 
-177 NHVLSSEKVTYP
+177 
-189 YEDTNGNL
+189 GN
-197 WLLTDNGL
+197 
-205 FLEEKGTGD
+205 F
-214 ISNLFASDSQEGT
+214 
-227 SKQAFYTLLETEAEV
+227 
-242 LLGSEQGRIWRYLKR
+242 
-257 NGQMKLLQINT
+257 
-268 DSSVKC
+268 
-274 ILAVA
+274 
-279 QNIWVIGTERDGF
+279 
-292 FIYNGENNG
+292 
-301 ILQHYCKSNCP
+301 
-312 DLPSDNIIG
+312 
-321 GYVDKRNGIWL
+321 
-332 YTDALGTCRFDMQ
+332 
-345 TEKLTYFAIYDE
+345 
-357 KGEKLT
+357 
-363 SQSDFNVYEDI
+363 
-374 NDYLWVHPY
+374 
-383 GGGLSFYDY
+383 
-392 QTNQLIPFS
+392 
-401 SSNGDIKWKSSN
+401 
-413 RCYISYSD
+413 
-421 RQGNLWM
+421 
-428 CTSSWGLERFSFYKP
+428 
-443 HFNLFTPISKDLELQ
+443 
-458 ENDIRAIAID
+458 
-468 SKGRLWTGNKNE
+468 
-480 EICVYDSLY
+480 
-489 HLIGKLDNNGN
+489 
-500 LITRTSRS
+500 
-508 CRLGKAYYIMEDS
+508 
-521 SKRIWIGTKG
+521 
-531 KGLICATPFDDDK
+531 
-544 FVLKYFNYEAQNIY
+544 
-558 SLSHDDVYNIFE
+558 
-570 DSKHRIWIA
+570 
-579 TYGGGLNYMV
+579 
-589 PKKNGE
+589 
-595 YQFIN
+595 
-600 YRNNM
+600 
-605 KNYPMRDCSRIR
+605 
-617 SISEDDIGNI
+617 
-627 WAGTTGGILTFN
+627 
-639 TNFVLPENIIFKK
+639 
-652 FASSIDN
+652 
-659 TLSLKSN
+659 SN

-986 QEIQDD
+986 REIQDD

-1204 VIQKGSL
+1204 VIQKESL

-1297 KVDSETEFIA
+1297 KADSETEFIA

>member
-1 MSCMEYSKVKANILF
+1 MFYRKILF
-16 FVGCFLYCIH
+16 L
-26 LQAYPCYSLT
+26 
-36 KYSSNNGLS
+36 K
-45 SMTIAD
+45 
-51 ILQDHK
+51 
-57 GQLWFATWNGLNKF
+57 
-71 DGYRF
+71 
-76 VSYKVSPDGKSGLST
+76 
-91 TRLVSIAEDKLGYI
+91 
-105 WILTYDNVVCRFNP
+105 
-119 KTETFEQILDDNSSP
+119 NS
-134 YQILSVH
+134 
-141 VMKSGDVWLLVK
+141 
-153 GDGAVRVRT
+153 
-162 DVKTG
+162 
-167 KMNVQLYAKR
+167 
-177 NHVLSSEKVTYP
+177 
-189 YEDTNGNL
+189 
-197 WLLTDNGL
+197 
-205 FLEEKGTGD
+205 
-214 ISNLFASDSQEGT
+214 
-227 SKQAFYTLLETEAEV
+227 
-242 LLGSEQGRIWRYLKR
+242 
-257 NGQMKLLQINT
+257 
-268 DSSVKC
+268 
-274 ILAVA
+274 
-279 QNIWVIGTERDGF
+279 
-292 FIYNGENNG
+292 
-301 ILQHYCKSNCP
+301 
-312 DLPSDNIIG
+312 
-321 GYVDKRNGIWL
+321 
-332 YTDALGTCRFDMQ
+332 
-345 TEKLTYFAIYDE
+345 
-357 KGEKLT
+357 
-363 SQSDFNVYEDI
+363 
-374 NDYLWVHPY
+374 
-383 GGGLSFYDY
+383 
-392 QTNQLIPFS
+392 
-401 SSNGDIKWKSSN
+401 
-413 RCYISYSD
+413 
-421 RQGNLWM
+421 
-428 CTSSWGLERFSFYKP
+428 
-443 HFNLFTPISKDLELQ
+443 
-458 ENDIRAIAID
+458 
-468 SKGRLWTGNKNE
+468 
-480 EICVYDSLY
+480 
-489 HLIGKLDNNGN
+489 
-500 LITRTSRS
+500 
-508 CRLGKAYYIMEDS
+508 
-521 SKRIWIGTKG
+521 
-531 KGLICATPFDDDK
+531 
-544 FVLKYFNYEAQNIY
+544 
-558 SLSHDDVYNIFE
+558 
-570 DSKHRIWIA
+570 
-579 TYGGGLNYMV
+579 
-589 PKKNGE
+589 
-595 YQFIN
+595 
-600 YRNNM
+600 
-605 KNYPMRDCSRIR
+605 
-617 SISEDDIGNI
+617 
-627 WAGTTGGILTFN
+627 
-639 TNFVLPENIIFKK
+639 
-652 FASSIDN
+652 ASSIDN

-1204 VIQKGSL
+1204 VIQKESL

-1297 KVDSETEFIA
+1297 KADSETEFIA

>member
-1 MSCMEYSKVKANILF
+1 
-16 FVGCFLYCIH
+16 
-26 LQAYPCYSLT
+26 
-36 KYSSNNGLS
+36 
-45 SMTIAD
+45 
-51 ILQDHK
+51 
-57 GQLWFATWNGLNKF
+57 
-71 DGYRF
+71 
-76 VSYKVSPDGKSGLST
+76 
-91 TRLVSIAEDKLGYI
+91 
-105 WILTYDNVVCRFNP
+105 
-119 KTETFEQILDDNSSP
+119 
-134 YQILSVH
+134 
-141 VMKSGDVWLLVK
+141 
-153 GDGAVRVRT
+153 
-162 DVKTG
+162 
-167 KMNVQLYAKR
+167 MN
-177 NHVLSSEKVTYP
+177 
-189 YEDTNGNL
+189 
-197 WLLTDNGL
+197 
-205 FLEEKGTGD
+205 
-214 ISNLFASDSQEGT
+214 
-227 SKQAFYTLLETEAEV
+227 
-242 LLGSEQGRIWRYLKR
+242 
-257 NGQMKLLQINT
+257 
-268 DSSVKC
+268 
-274 ILAVA
+274 
-279 QNIWVIGTERDGF
+279 
-292 FIYNGENNG
+292 
-301 ILQHYCKSNCP
+301 
-312 DLPSDNIIG
+312 
-321 GYVDKRNGIWL
+321 
-332 YTDALGTCRFDMQ
+332 
-345 TEKLTYFAIYDE
+345 
-357 KGEKLT
+357 
-363 SQSDFNVYEDI
+363 
-374 NDYLWVHPY
+374 
-383 GGGLSFYDY
+383 
-392 QTNQLIPFS
+392 
-401 SSNGDIKWKSSN
+401 
-413 RCYISYSD
+413 
-421 RQGNLWM
+421 
-428 CTSSWGLERFSFYKP
+428 
-443 HFNLFTPISKDLELQ
+443 
-458 ENDIRAIAID
+458 
-468 SKGRLWTGNKNE
+468 
-480 EICVYDSLY
+480 
-489 HLIGKLDNNGN
+489 
-500 LITRTSRS
+500 
-508 CRLGKAYYIMEDS
+508 
-521 SKRIWIGTKG
+521 
-531 KGLICATPFDDDK
+531 
-544 FVLKYFNYEAQNIY
+544 
-558 SLSHDDVYNIFE
+558 
-570 DSKHRIWIA
+570 
-579 TYGGGLNYMV
+579 
-589 PKKNGE
+589 
-595 YQFIN
+595 
-600 YRNNM
+600 
-605 KNYPMRDCSRIR
+605 
-617 SISEDDIGNI
+617 
-627 WAGTTGGILTFN
+627 
-639 TNFVLPENIIFKK
+639 

-695 GSIVFKTYSMENGMP
+695 GSIVFKTYSMENGML

-1204 VIQKGSL
+1204 VIQKESL

-1297 KVDSETEFIA
+1297 KADSETEFIA

>member
-1 MSCMEYSKVKANILF
+1 M
-16 FVGCFLYCIH
+16 
-26 LQAYPCYSLT
+26 
-36 KYSSNNGLS
+36 
-45 SMTIAD
+45 
-51 ILQDHK
+51 
-57 GQLWFATWNGLNKF
+57 
-71 DGYRF
+71 
-76 VSYKVSPDGKSGLST
+76 
-91 TRLVSIAEDKLGYI
+91 
-105 WILTYDNVVCRFNP
+105 
-119 KTETFEQILDDNSSP
+119 
-134 YQILSVH
+134 
-141 VMKSGDVWLLVK
+141 
-153 GDGAVRVRT
+153 
-162 DVKTG
+162 
-167 KMNVQLYAKR
+167 
-177 NHVLSSEKVTYP
+177 
-189 YEDTNGNL
+189 
-197 WLLTDNGL
+197 
-205 FLEEKGTGD
+205 
-214 ISNLFASDSQEGT
+214 
-227 SKQAFYTLLETEAEV
+227 
-242 LLGSEQGRIWRYLKR
+242 
-257 NGQMKLLQINT
+257 
-268 DSSVKC
+268 
-274 ILAVA
+274 
-279 QNIWVIGTERDGF
+279 
-292 FIYNGENNG
+292 
-301 ILQHYCKSNCP
+301 
-312 DLPSDNIIG
+312 
-321 GYVDKRNGIWL
+321 
-332 YTDALGTCRFDMQ
+332 
-345 TEKLTYFAIYDE
+345 
-357 KGEKLT
+357 
-363 SQSDFNVYEDI
+363 
-374 NDYLWVHPY
+374 
-383 GGGLSFYDY
+383 
-392 QTNQLIPFS
+392 
-401 SSNGDIKWKSSN
+401 
-413 RCYISYSD
+413 
-421 RQGNLWM
+421 
-428 CTSSWGLERFSFYKP
+428 
-443 HFNLFTPISKDLELQ
+443 
-458 ENDIRAIAID
+458 
-468 SKGRLWTGNKNE
+468 
-480 EICVYDSLY
+480 
-489 HLIGKLDNNGN
+489 
-500 LITRTSRS
+500 
-508 CRLGKAYYIMEDS
+508 
-521 SKRIWIGTKG
+521 
-531 KGLICATPFDDDK
+531 
-544 FVLKYFNYEAQNIY
+544 
-558 SLSHDDVYNIFE
+558 
-570 DSKHRIWIA
+570 
-579 TYGGGLNYMV
+579 
-589 PKKNGE
+589 
-595 YQFIN
+595 
-600 YRNNM
+600 
-605 KNYPMRDCSRIR
+605 
-617 SISEDDIGNI
+617 
-627 WAGTTGGILTFN
+627 
-639 TNFVLPENIIFKK
+639 
-652 FASSIDN
+652 
-659 TLSLKSN
+659 
-666 DIHYVYFTTTG
+666 
-677 LYAVTYGG
+677 
-685 GFSKLVKEKD
+685 
-695 GSIVFKTYSMENGMP
+695 
-710 SDIVFSAIED
+710 
-720 NRRHL
+720 
-725 WLVTENGL
+725 
-733 SKFDPFAEVFDNY
+733 
-746 PLKIQLS
+746 KIQLS

-1204 VIQKGSL
+1204 VIQKESL

-1297 KVDSETEFIA
+1297 KADSETEFIA

>member
-1 MSCMEYSKVKANILF
+1 MGVF
-16 FVGCFLYCIH
+16 
-26 LQAYPCYSLT
+26 
-36 KYSSNNGLS
+36 
-45 SMTIAD
+45 
-51 ILQDHK
+51 
-57 GQLWFATWNGLNKF
+57 
-71 DGYRF
+71 
-76 VSYKVSPDGKSGLST
+76 
-91 TRLVSIAEDKLGYI
+91 
-105 WILTYDNVVCRFNP
+105 
-119 KTETFEQILDDNSSP
+119 
-134 YQILSVH
+134 
-141 VMKSGDVWLLVK
+141 
-153 GDGAVRVRT
+153 
-162 DVKTG
+162 
-167 KMNVQLYAKR
+167 
-177 NHVLSSEKVTYP
+177 
-189 YEDTNGNL
+189 
-197 WLLTDNGL
+197 
-205 FLEEKGTGD
+205 
-214 ISNLFASDSQEGT
+214 
-227 SKQAFYTLLETEAEV
+227 
-242 LLGSEQGRIWRYLKR
+242 
-257 NGQMKLLQINT
+257 
-268 DSSVKC
+268 
-274 ILAVA
+274 
-279 QNIWVIGTERDGF
+279 
-292 FIYNGENNG
+292 
-301 ILQHYCKSNCP
+301 
-312 DLPSDNIIG
+312 
-321 GYVDKRNGIWL
+321 
-332 YTDALGTCRFDMQ
+332 
-345 TEKLTYFAIYDE
+345 
-357 KGEKLT
+357 
-363 SQSDFNVYEDI
+363 
-374 NDYLWVHPY
+374 
-383 GGGLSFYDY
+383 
-392 QTNQLIPFS
+392 
-401 SSNGDIKWKSSN
+401 
-413 RCYISYSD
+413 
-421 RQGNLWM
+421 
-428 CTSSWGLERFSFYKP
+428 
-443 HFNLFTPISKDLELQ
+443 
-458 ENDIRAIAID
+458 
-468 SKGRLWTGNKNE
+468 
-480 EICVYDSLY
+480 
-489 HLIGKLDNNGN
+489 
-500 LITRTSRS
+500 
-508 CRLGKAYYIMEDS
+508 
-521 SKRIWIGTKG
+521 
-531 KGLICATPFDDDK
+531 
-544 FVLKYFNYEAQNIY
+544 
-558 SLSHDDVYNIFE
+558 
-570 DSKHRIWIA
+570 
-579 TYGGGLNYMV
+579 
-589 PKKNGE
+589 
-595 YQFIN
+595 
-600 YRNNM
+600 
-605 KNYPMRDCSRIR
+605 
-617 SISEDDIGNI
+617 
-627 WAGTTGGILTFN
+627 
-639 TNFVLPENIIFKK
+639 
-652 FASSIDN
+652 
-659 TLSLKSN
+659 
-666 DIHYVYFTTTG
+666 
-677 LYAVTYGG
+677 
-685 GFSKLVKEKD
+685 
-695 GSIVFKTYSMENGMP
+695 IVFKTYSMENGMP

-1204 VIQKGSL
+1204 VIQKESL

-1297 KVDSETEFIA
+1297 KADSETEFIA

>member
-1 MSCMEYSKVKANILF
+1 
-16 FVGCFLYCIH
+16 
-26 LQAYPCYSLT
+26 
-36 KYSSNNGLS
+36 
-45 SMTIAD
+45 
-51 ILQDHK
+51 
-57 GQLWFATWNGLNKF
+57 
-71 DGYRF
+71 
-76 VSYKVSPDGKSGLST
+76 
-91 TRLVSIAEDKLGYI
+91 
-105 WILTYDNVVCRFNP
+105 
-119 KTETFEQILDDNSSP
+119 
-134 YQILSVH
+134 
-141 VMKSGDVWLLVK
+141 
-153 GDGAVRVRT
+153 
-162 DVKTG
+162 
-167 KMNVQLYAKR
+167 
-177 NHVLSSEKVTYP
+177 
-189 YEDTNGNL
+189 
-197 WLLTDNGL
+197 
-205 FLEEKGTGD
+205 
-214 ISNLFASDSQEGT
+214 
-227 SKQAFYTLLETEAEV
+227 
-242 LLGSEQGRIWRYLKR
+242 
-257 NGQMKLLQINT
+257 
-268 DSSVKC
+268 
-274 ILAVA
+274 
-279 QNIWVIGTERDGF
+279 
-292 FIYNGENNG
+292 
-301 ILQHYCKSNCP
+301 
-312 DLPSDNIIG
+312 
-321 GYVDKRNGIWL
+321 
-332 YTDALGTCRFDMQ
+332 
-345 TEKLTYFAIYDE
+345 
-357 KGEKLT
+357 
-363 SQSDFNVYEDI
+363 
-374 NDYLWVHPY
+374 
-383 GGGLSFYDY
+383 
-392 QTNQLIPFS
+392 
-401 SSNGDIKWKSSN
+401 
-413 RCYISYSD
+413 
-421 RQGNLWM
+421 
-428 CTSSWGLERFSFYKP
+428 
-443 HFNLFTPISKDLELQ
+443 
-458 ENDIRAIAID
+458 
-468 SKGRLWTGNKNE
+468 
-480 EICVYDSLY
+480 
-489 HLIGKLDNNGN
+489 
-500 LITRTSRS
+500 
-508 CRLGKAYYIMEDS
+508 
-521 SKRIWIGTKG
+521 
-531 KGLICATPFDDDK
+531 
-544 FVLKYFNYEAQNIY
+544 
-558 SLSHDDVYNIFE
+558 
-570 DSKHRIWIA
+570 
-579 TYGGGLNYMV
+579 
-589 PKKNGE
+589 
-595 YQFIN
+595 
-600 YRNNM
+600 
-605 KNYPMRDCSRIR
+605 
-617 SISEDDIGNI
+617 
-627 WAGTTGGILTFN
+627 
-639 TNFVLPENIIFKK
+639 
-652 FASSIDN
+652 
-659 TLSLKSN
+659 
-666 DIHYVYFTTTG
+666 
-677 LYAVTYGG
+677 
-685 GFSKLVKEKD
+685 
-695 GSIVFKTYSMENGMP
+695 MP

-1204 VIQKGSL
+1204 VIQKESL

-1297 KVDSETEFIA
+1297 KADSETEFIA

>member
-1 MSCMEYSKVKANILF
+1 
-16 FVGCFLYCIH
+16 
-26 LQAYPCYSLT
+26 
-36 KYSSNNGLS
+36 
-45 SMTIAD
+45 
-51 ILQDHK
+51 
-57 GQLWFATWNGLNKF
+57 
-71 DGYRF
+71 
-76 VSYKVSPDGKSGLST
+76 
-91 TRLVSIAEDKLGYI
+91 
-105 WILTYDNVVCRFNP
+105 
-119 KTETFEQILDDNSSP
+119 
-134 YQILSVH
+134 
-141 VMKSGDVWLLVK
+141 
-153 GDGAVRVRT
+153 
-162 DVKTG
+162 
-167 KMNVQLYAKR
+167 
-177 NHVLSSEKVTYP
+177 
-189 YEDTNGNL
+189 
-197 WLLTDNGL
+197 
-205 FLEEKGTGD
+205 
-214 ISNLFASDSQEGT
+214 
-227 SKQAFYTLLETEAEV
+227 
-242 LLGSEQGRIWRYLKR
+242 
-257 NGQMKLLQINT
+257 
-268 DSSVKC
+268 
-274 ILAVA
+274 
-279 QNIWVIGTERDGF
+279 
-292 FIYNGENNG
+292 
-301 ILQHYCKSNCP
+301 
-312 DLPSDNIIG
+312 
-321 GYVDKRNGIWL
+321 
-332 YTDALGTCRFDMQ
+332 
-345 TEKLTYFAIYDE
+345 
-357 KGEKLT
+357 
-363 SQSDFNVYEDI
+363 
-374 NDYLWVHPY
+374 
-383 GGGLSFYDY
+383 
-392 QTNQLIPFS
+392 
-401 SSNGDIKWKSSN
+401 
-413 RCYISYSD
+413 
-421 RQGNLWM
+421 
-428 CTSSWGLERFSFYKP
+428 
-443 HFNLFTPISKDLELQ
+443 
-458 ENDIRAIAID
+458 
-468 SKGRLWTGNKNE
+468 
-480 EICVYDSLY
+480 
-489 HLIGKLDNNGN
+489 
-500 LITRTSRS
+500 
-508 CRLGKAYYIMEDS
+508 
-521 SKRIWIGTKG
+521 
-531 KGLICATPFDDDK
+531 
-544 FVLKYFNYEAQNIY
+544 
-558 SLSHDDVYNIFE
+558 
-570 DSKHRIWIA
+570 
-579 TYGGGLNYMV
+579 
-589 PKKNGE
+589 
-595 YQFIN
+595 
-600 YRNNM
+600 
-605 KNYPMRDCSRIR
+605 
-617 SISEDDIGNI
+617 
-627 WAGTTGGILTFN
+627 
-639 TNFVLPENIIFKK
+639 
-652 FASSIDN
+652 
-659 TLSLKSN
+659 
-666 DIHYVYFTTTG
+666 
-677 LYAVTYGG
+677 
-685 GFSKLVKEKD
+685 
-695 GSIVFKTYSMENGMP
+695 
-710 SDIVFSAIED
+710 
-720 NRRHL
+720 
-725 WLVTENGL
+725 
-733 SKFDPFAEVFDNY
+733 
-746 PLKIQLS
+746 
-753 DVQFNEGVAV
+753 
-763 KNINGEIIINT
+763 
-774 NKGLCHFFPD
+774 
-784 SVSKSL
+784 
-790 YIPRIVFS
+790 
-798 NLSIGGEFLR
+798 
-808 PGVEGSP
+808 
-815 LTAELDDMPEL
+815 
-826 VLSHHVNI
+826 
-834 FTIQYAALD
+834 
-843 MTGNENIT
+843 
-851 YAYMLEGLD
+851 
-860 NTWKYVGGQ
+860 
-869 RSVTY
+869 
-874 TNLKKGKYR
+874 
-883 LKIRSTN
+883 
-890 ADGVWVENTRI
+890 
-901 LPITILPSFW
+901 
-911 ETGWAYFLYILS
+911 
-923 LCFFIAVF
+923 
-931 TYIFFVIY
+931 
-939 RLRNKVSMEQQI
+939 MEQQI

-1121 FSRFETVM
+1121 FSCFETVM

-1204 VIQKGSL
+1204 VIQKESL

-1297 KVDSETEFIA
+1297 KADSETEFIA